1 MKASIEGPLLGQA
14 ADCEP
19 ILHSL
24 PQWFGIESA
33 LKQYVKDVDVMPTFV
48 ARRIEQI
55 VGFLTIRRH
64 NSFSAEIQV
73 IAVLPDH
80 HRQGV
85 GREMLAQ
92 TEEWLKSDGVEY
104 LQVKTLGSSRPD
116 SNYEKTRQFYEALA
130 FRPLEE
136 FETLW
141 GEGLPCLQMV
151 KNLSRCVNLIRSH

>member
-19 ILHSL
+19 ILRSL

-33 LKQYVKDVDVMPTFV
+33 LIQYVKDIDVMPTFISRH
-48 ARRIEQI
+48 AEQI
-55 VGFLTIRRH
+55 VGFLTIRKH
-64 NSFSAEIQV
+64 NSISAEIHV
-73 IAVLPDH
+73 IAILPDH
-80 HRQGV
+80 HRQGI
-85 GREMLAQ
+85 GSALLAQ

-116 SNYEKTRQFYEALA
+116 INYEKTRQFYEALG
-130 FRPLEE
+130 FLPLEE

-151 KNLSRCVNLIRSH
+151 KKLSR